1 MKNIINYGNSLKSNV
16 NLYKVKNY
24 IKNNKK
30 DNNNPN
36 FYEIKLI
43 TKMRKN

>member
-30 DNNNPN
+30 DNKFKVLHGCNWR
-36 FYEIKLI
+36 
-43 TKMRKN
+43 T